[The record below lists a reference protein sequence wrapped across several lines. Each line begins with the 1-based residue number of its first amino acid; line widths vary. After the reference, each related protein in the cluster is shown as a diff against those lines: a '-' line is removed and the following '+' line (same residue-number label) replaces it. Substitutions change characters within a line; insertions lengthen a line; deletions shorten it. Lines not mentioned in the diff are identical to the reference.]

1 MLVFNSECDGTH
13 NLIPH
18 AALDRGVL
26 LENIT
31 INNAY
36 ENMNNN
42 GFRSQ
47 LNLSLHS
54 NSTVYE
60 LKKLIC

>member
-42 GFRSQ
+42 MENMYYVFFHT
-47 LNLSLHS
+47 LA
-54 NSTVYE
+54 TIY
-60 LKKLIC
+60 KTF